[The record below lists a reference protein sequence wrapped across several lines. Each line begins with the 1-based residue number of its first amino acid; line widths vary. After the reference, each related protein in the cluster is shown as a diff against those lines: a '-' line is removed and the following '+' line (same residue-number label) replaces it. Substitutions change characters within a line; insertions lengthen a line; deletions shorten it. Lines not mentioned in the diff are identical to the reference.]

1 MSASHVISHVS
12 EPQLVRLA
20 EEIAFAA
27 RPGDVI
33 ALSGALGA
41 GKTTL
46 ARALIGALQGGAR
59 EEIPSP
65 TFTLVQTYATP
76 RMAVAHFDLYR
87 LEDPSEFEEL
97 GLDHALQ
104 HGLALIEWPERVHQA
119 LPDNRLEV
127 LLEDEG
133 DRTAAVE
140 SGTRRITL
148 TGHGDWGIRLERL
161 VAMHAMIRDAGMGSS
176 EACALR
182 YLQGDA
188 SVRRYARLTCSH
200 RPGAIIMDW
209 PPQPDGPPIRGQ
221 LPYSRIAH
229 LAENMRPFVAIAN
242 ALRAAGLSAPEIYA
256 QDLDRGLLLLEDL
269 GDRIFGREVETGASD
284 QAELWRTATDVLVAL
299 REAPPVERL
308 PLADGTSHRLPGYDH
323 GAFGIEVELLIDWY
337 WPATLGT
344 TVPDDARAEFAALWK
359 VIFDRLC
366 AQPAGW
372 VLRDYHS
379 PNLVWLPDRKGIAR
393 VGIIDFQDAMRGPP
407 AYDLVSLLQDARIDI
422 APDLEAYLLDH
433 YCAHVTARQTGFDR
447 DAFTFAY
454 AALGAQRSTKIL
466 GIFARLAQRDGKPS
480 YLRHIPRIW
489 RYLERDLAHRELGAL
504 RDWYDRHMPVNIRQR
519 KLA

>member
-1 MSASHVISHVS
+1 MPASHVILNVT

-27 RPGDVI
+27 QPGDLI
-33 ALSGALGA
+33 ALSGGLGA

-46 ARALIGALQGGAR
+46 ARALISALLGGAR

-87 LEDPSEFEEL
+87 LNDPSEFEEL
-97 GLDHALQ
+97 GLDHALKN
-104 HGLALIEWPERVHQA
+104 GLALIEWPERAHDA
-119 LPDNRLEV
+119 LPDSRLDV
-127 LLEDEG
+127 LLEDESG
-133 DRTAAVE
+133 QSAVVE

-148 TGHGDWGIRLERL
+148 TGHGDWGQRLERL
-161 VAMHAMIRDAGMGSS
+161 VAMHAMIRNAGIGG
-176 EACALR
+176 EDCALR

-188 SVRRYARLTCSH
+188 SVRRYARLTCSGGS
-200 RPGAIIMDW
+200 GAIIMDW
-209 PPQPDGPPIRGQ
+209 PQQPDGPPVRGP

-229 LAENMRPFVAIAN
+229 LAENVRPFVAIAG

-269 GDRIFGREVETGASD
+269 GDRLFGREVETGGSD
-284 QAELWRTATDVLVAL
+284 QTDLWRTATDVLVAL
-299 REAPPVERL
+299 REAPPAEKL
-308 PLADGTSHRLPGYDH
+308 PIVNGTSHRLPAYDH
-323 GAFGIEVELLIDWY
+323 GAFGIEVELLLDWY
-337 WPATLGT
+337 WPAALGT
-344 TVPDDARAEFAALWK
+344 TAPADARAEFAALWK
-359 VIFDRLC
+359 VIIERLC

-372 VLRDYHS
+372 VLRDCHS

-393 VGIIDFQDAMRGPP
+393 IGIIDFQDAMRGPP
-407 AYDLVSLLQDARIDI
+407 AYDLVSLLQDARIDV
-422 APDLEAYLLDH
+422 APELEAHLFDH
-433 YCAHVTARQTGFDR
+433 YCAEVTARQTGFDR

-454 AALGAQRSTKIL
+454 AALGAQRSSKIL

-480 YLRHIPRIW
+480 YLRHIPRLW
-489 RYLERDLAHRELGAL
+489 RYLERDLAHCELSAL
-504 RDWYDRHMPVNIRQR
+504 RGWYDRHMPADVRQR